1 MRPAR
6 RRQSSKP
13 VKPLSDKRLTETE
26 QRAAADEHGL
36 ASGRRRALAG
46 AEVDDERERD
56 EHERVFHAK

>member
-13 VKPLSDKRLTETE
+13 VKPLSDKRLTEIE

-36 ASGRRRALAG
+36 ASGRRRAR